1 MGSKSN
7 RHILPLLLVLAAIL
21 IFAASGCVSVRSSGC
36 KPWTPQ
42 QVKSL
47 EQQSAALEAK
57 MHEIRQKISKLEIE
71 SGPVEL
77 RHAYSEK
84 TGNVQKLR
92 AELFSLERD
101 KADMEGQVLAYEN
114 LKAEISDSDKDRL
127 RAYRL
132 SLEQTKAREQLM
144 RELLAK
150 EEAEAMQLRQ
160 KYALV
165 EDLDE
170 ELDLLRSKQ
179 QKVQKRIDQLYAVP
193 DPCKKN

>member
-1 MGSKSN
+1 MGNKSN

-36 KPWTPQ
+36 KPWAPQ
-42 QVKSL
+42 QVKAL

-57 MHEIRQKISKLEIE
+57 MHELREKISKLELE

-77 RHAYSEK
+77 RQAYSAK
-84 TGNVQKLR
+84 AANVHKLR

-101 KADMEGQVLAYEN
+101 KAEFEGQVLAYEA
-114 LKAEISDSDKDRL
+114 LKAAMDDRQKDRL
-127 RAYRL
+127 IQYRL
-132 SLEQTKAREQLM
+132 SLEQAKARELFM

-160 KYALV
+160 KYTLV
-165 EDLDE
+165 KDLDE

-179 QKVQKRIDQLYAVP
+179 QKVQKRIDQRYAVP